1 MPQGSWLPP
10 VVLIVNCEDMKIK
23 RLLLFL
29 VVVAIVTAC
38 KEQNSNEVSI
48 RLNPTLMQLTVGDV
62 DIIEAEVTGTK
73 GVIVWESSDATVAT
87 VTSGVVTAKAEGEAT
102 ITASIGSASAT
113 CMVFVVEGG
122 SGNFTINKS
131 SFTIEVKKTQ
141 QLSVI
146 PETKV
151 TWSSADASIAT
162 VDQSGLV
169 TGVNDGKTQIVA
181 TDAKGNKAQSTVIV
195 IQQGGS
201 YQGEY
206 QLVWAEEFDGT
217 SLNTNDWNIEVNGNG
232 GGNGE
237 AQYYTDR
244 AKNLRIEDGCLI
256 IEAHKEEYQGKSYT
270 SGRIQTKGKHEFAYM
285 KAEARIWL
293 PSGQGT
299 WPAFWMLGNKGSWPT
314 CGEIDIME
322 HVGSQPTMISHALH
336 TRQTNGTKGNNWSA
350 RKYIDGIEGSWH
362 VFGVE
367 VLEYYMFT
375 RDAIRFTIDG
385 EETAFTSEPSNE
397 HDFEKWPFYNT
408 SSYDNKFYIILNLAL
423 GGSWGGSINTDIFP
437 VQMKVDWVRVYKKSI
452 N

>member
-1 MPQGSWLPP
+1 MAVS
-10 VVLIVNCEDMKIK
+10 
-23 RLLLFL
+23 L
-29 VVVAIVTAC
+29 VAC
-38 KEQNSNEVSI
+38 KENKSGNDSPVTI
-48 RLNPTLMQLTVGDV
+48 KLTPTVMQLAVGDA
-62 DIIEAEVTGTK
+62 DIIEAEVSGGSGT
-73 GVIVWESSDATVAT
+73 ITWESSDANVAT
-87 VTSGVVTAKAEGEAT
+87 VTSGLVTAKAEGEAT
-102 ITASIGSASAT
+102 ITARIGSASAT
-113 CMVFVVEGG
+113 CEVFVVGG
-122 SGNFTINKS
+122 GANFKIDVT
-131 SFTIEVKKTQ
+131 SFTIEIKKTQ
-141 QLSVI
+141 QLKVV

-151 TWSSADASIAT
+151 TWSSADAKIAT

-169 TGVNDGKTQIVA
+169 TGVMDGKTQIIA
-181 TDAKGNKAQSTVIV
+181 TDASGKKAQSTVYV

-206 QLVWAEEFDGT
+206 KLIWAEEFDGT
-217 SLNTNDWNIEVNGNG
+217 SLNLDDWNIEVNGNG

-244 AKNLRIEDGCLI
+244 AENLRVEDGCLI
-256 IEAHKEEYQGKSYT
+256 IEARHEEYLGKNYT
-270 SGRIQTKGKHEFAYM
+270 SGRIQTKGKHEFAYV
-285 KAEARIWL
+285 KVEGRIWL

-322 HVGSQPTMISHALH
+322 HIGAEPTMISHALH
-336 TRQTNGTKGNNWSA
+336 TRQKNGTKGNNWNT

-362 VFGVE
+362 TYGVE
-367 VLEYYMFT
+367 ILEYYMFT

-385 EETAFTSEPSNE
+385 EETAFTSEPTNE
-397 HDFEKWPFYNT
+397 HDFEQWPFYNS

-423 GGSWGGSINTDIFP
+423 GGTWGRSINTDIFP

>member
-1 MPQGSWLPP
+1 MKVKQFIFF
-10 VVLIVNCEDMKIK
+10 VLM
-23 RLLLFL
+23 
-29 VVVAIVTAC
+29 VAGLTAC
-38 KEQNSNEVSI
+38 DQMNKIETSI
-48 RLNPTLMQLTVGDV
+48 QLTPAIMQLTVGQVDV
-62 DIIEAEVTGTK
+62 IDAEVKGGSGT
-73 GVIVWESSDATVAT
+73 IVWESSNIGVAT
-87 VTSGVVTAKAEGEAT
+87 VTAGVVTAVAEGEAT

-113 CMVFVVEGG
+113 CMVFVVNG
-122 SGNFTINKS
+122 SSDFTINKS
-131 SFTIEVKKTQ
+131 SFTIEVNKTE
-141 QLSVI
+141 QLSVL
-146 PETKV
+146 PETAV
-151 TWSSADASIAT
+151 TWSSADVSIAT
-162 VDQSGLV
+162 VDQTGLV
-169 TGVNDGKTQIVA
+169 TGVKDGKTQIIA
-181 TDAKGNKAQSTVIV
+181 TDAYGHTAQSTVIV

-206 QLVWAEEFDGT
+206 ELVWAEEFDGP
-217 SLNTNDWNIEVNGNG
+217 SLNLDDWNIEVNGNG

-244 AKNLRIEDGCLI
+244 EKNLRIEDGCLI
-256 IEAHKEEYQGKSYT
+256 IEAHKEEYLGKNYT

-362 VFGVE
+362 VFSVE
-367 VLEYYMFT
+367 ILEYYMFT
-375 RDAIRFTIDG
+375 RDAIRFSIDG
-385 EETAFTSEPSNE
+385 QETAFTSEPTNE
-397 HDFEKWPFYNT
+397 HNFEVWPFYNS
-408 SSYDNKFYIILNLAL
+408 SSYDNQFYIILNLAL

-437 VQMKVDWVRVYKKSI
+437 VQMKVDWVHVYKKHI
-452 N
+452 K